1 MRLQKLQNTLEVIIA
16 LEYQVSFGEGT
27 RSVLQSTERDSD
39 LICRMHSDMEKDG
52 LRREHW
58 RKSGQWI
65 ALIREHAEAVVNDTI
80 VSKLFKEC
88 VPLV

>member
-1 MRLQKLQNTLEVIIA
+1 
-16 LEYQVSFGEGT
+16 
-27 RSVLQSTERDSD
+27 
-39 LICRMHSDMEKDG
+39 MHSDMEKHG